1 MKKMK
6 KLLISALLVFTLCL
20 FTACGNADNA
30 ADEVPQNTANEDN
43 GGNIEEG
50 TDTEDNLADDA
61 GDIQNDGTAGGM
73 TGGNTVS
80 DDAVT
85 PDGAADNNVDGGNTA
100 SGALGDGVED
110 LGDGVADGVRD
121 IGDGIGNAVEDVGDA
136 VSDSSDGR

>member
-30 ADEVPQNTANEDN
+30 ADEVSPNTANEDN
-43 GGNIEEG
+43 VGNIEEG

-110 LGDGVADGVRD
+110 LGEGVADGVRD

>member
-30 ADEVPQNTANEDN
+30 ADEVSPNTANEDN
-43 GGNIEEG
+43 VGNIEEG

-121 IGDGIGNAVEDVGDA
+121 IGDEIGNAVEDVGDA